1 MPIYRGPASGE
12 SVDERSGISGTVG
25 LDLAEFKIFA
35 HTLDGNVTY
44 TFDNPASP
52 GDSFTI
58 FVIQDGTGGRSVTWP
73 SSVEWDS
80 GSEPSQTT
88 SANAVDWY
96 GFVTPDGGDTWRG
109 VQSAADMS

>member
-1 MPIYRGPASGE
+1 MPRYFGPGDGE
-12 SVDERSGISGTVG
+12 PVDERDVSGNVS
-25 LDLAEFKIFA
+25 LDLAAFGFFE
-35 HTLDGNVTY
+35 HTLTGNVTY

-58 FVIQDGTGGRSVTWP
+58 FVIQDGTGGHTVTWP
-73 SSVEWDS
+73 TVEWD
-80 GSEPSQTT
+80 GGTEPTQTT
-88 SANAVDWY
+88 AANAVDWY